1 MSGEKSTKTVVR
13 MLMAWNDQKEERW
26 LAEQERSGWH
36 LKAVRCFG
44 YTFERAAPAEMAYRL
59 DFGPSRFS
67 DRSEYFGLFQD
78 AGWEHVGTR
87 GLWQYF
93 RKAVVDGQVPEIHTD
108 AQSRIAMY
116 RRVIAIMAVMLGVMV
131 TQTVPRLAMER
142 QSVSS
147 LGRYPAILVIQLSL
161 VAIFA
166 YGIVRLLLV
175 ISRLR
180 RSAGSD
186 TALKQP

>member
-1 MSGEKSTKTVVR
+1 
-13 MLMAWNDQKEERW
+13 
-26 LAEQERSGWH
+26 
-36 LKAVRCFG
+36 
-44 YTFERAAPAEMAYRL
+44 
-59 DFGPSRFS
+59 
-67 DRSEYFGLFQD
+67 
-78 AGWEHVGTR
+78 
-87 GLWQYF
+87 
-93 RKAVVDGQVPEIHTD
+93 
-108 AQSRIAMY
+108 
-116 RRVIAIMAVMLGVMV
+116 MAVMLGVMV